1 MLHRG
6 ASLTAV
12 GLSMSIGG
20 LLALVVAAPLAGL
33 LGRAGAR
40 PGLVALHIG
49 RAATFLAMPLVPPRV
64 ALVLIALGVVQDRT
78 ASPLSQAFLSL
89 TVPAEQRA
97 ALLALRRSAANV
109 GLALGTGAG
118 GLILAV
124 RSDAAYAIGVLAN
137 GLSYAAAATIVLAV
151 PDQTGVVAAPAAK
164 PRPSTRGWAGML
176 PLIAGLGVL
185 TLYESILTFGVPA
198 LIAGRSGIPPWFAS
212 LAFAV
217 NFILVMAL
225 QIPVTGVLER
235 RRTPLPRV
243 LICSGIA
250 VGLGVLALAGAD
262 ASGRAVAAALVIA
275 AVVVLTVGELLA
287 AYAQWQVPLVL
298 ADDRELT
305 AVTTRLSLSSNAAAV
320 TGPWLLSAVVL
331 PTGAPALAAL
341 AILLPAGSLLA
352 SSRLTRLTHHAP
364 EEAPR

>member
-1 MLHRG
+1 M
-6 ASLTAV
+6 
-12 GLSMSIGG
+12 
-20 LLALVVAAPLAGL
+20 
-33 LGRAGAR
+33 
-40 PGLVALHIG
+40 
-49 RAATFLAMPLVPPRV
+49 
-64 ALVLIALGVVQDRT
+64 
-78 ASPLSQAFLSL
+78 
-89 TVPAEQRA
+89 
-97 ALLALRRSAANV
+97 
-109 GLALGTGAG
+109 
-118 GLILAV
+118 
-124 RSDAAYAIGVLAN
+124 
-137 GLSYAAAATIVLAV
+137 
-151 PDQTGVVAAPAAK
+151 
-164 PRPSTRGWAGML
+164 
-176 PLIAGLGVL
+176 
-185 TLYESILTFGVPA
+185 
-198 LIAGRSGIPPWFAS
+198 
-212 LAFAV
+212 
-217 NFILVMAL
+217 
-225 QIPVTGVLER
+225 
-235 RRTPLPRV
+235 